1 MQAFE
6 DLRSRASAAWEAQ
19 AKSEK
24 TRIIVGTA
32 TCGRAAGALE
42 TLDAI
47 RAEVARLGLK
57 AEVEIT
63 GCVGLCYEEPLVDI
77 IKPGGARVT
86 YKRVT
91 AEKVAGLLDE
101 VLVKGARTSQML
113 LGAHTEE
120 NAGGAPSLF
129 DLPFFQGQE
138 RRLMARC
145 GVIDPANID
154 HYIATGGYSTLDRVI
169 SSMQPDEVIAEVKTS
184 YIRGRGGAAYP
195 TGMKWEQCRAAKGY
209 PKFIICNADEG
220 DPGVFADR
228 TVLEGD
234 PHSVIEGMIIASFAV
249 GSDHGLIYIRAE
261 YPLATDIFHQ
271 ALQQARE
278 RGLLGQNILGSEHI
292 FDIEIRQGAGSYVAG
307 ESSAQMSSIEGGR
320 AMPRLKRPRSVEKG
334 LWAKPTSMN
343 NVETFA
349 NIPHI
354 VQMGGEKYASMGTEK
369 SKGTKVFSLSG
380 QIQRTGVV
388 EVPFGTPLGKVILEM
403 GGGAPEGRKIKGILP
418 GGPAGGVIPAE
429 LFDTPI
435 DIDAYDKLGSM
446 VGSGGFTAFD
456 DTTCILQLAR
466 YCAAFMRDESCDR
479 CSTCRAGG
487 QRLTDYLD
495 CLDEGNGTPGD
506 LPKLQALCKVL
517 KENSHCGLGQT
528 APNAAITG
536 LKFFRQEI
544 EDHINKK
551 LCPARSV

>member
-1 MQAFE
+1 MKAFE
-6 DLRSRASAAWEAQ
+6 ELQ
-19 AKSEK
+19 AKAKASWETLSTSGK

-32 TCGRAAGALE
+32 TCGRAAGAMK
-42 TLDAI
+42 TLGAI
-47 RAEVARLGLK
+47 RAEVSRQGLN
-57 AEVEIT
+57 AQVEMT
-63 GCVGLCYEEPLVDI
+63 GCIGLCYEEPLVDI
-77 IKPGGARVT
+77 IKPGGARVS
-86 YKRVT
+86 YKQVT
-91 AEKVAGLLDE
+91 ADKVPALMEE
-101 VLVKGARTSQML
+101 VLAKGGQAADMA
-113 LGAHTEE
+113 LGAHASDGTGLP
-120 NAGGAPSLF
+120 ALF

-145 GVIDPANID
+145 GLIDPNNIE
-154 HYIATGGYSTLDRVI
+154 HYIATGGYSTLDKVL
-169 SSMQPDEVIAEVKTS
+169 SGMQPDEVIAEVKTA

-209 PKFIICNADEG
+209 PKYVICNADEG

-228 TVLEGD
+228 TVLESD
-234 PHSVIEGMIIASFAV
+234 PHAVIEGMIIASFSV
-249 GSDHGLIYIRAE
+249 GSDSGFIYIRDE
-261 YPLATDIFHQ
+261 YPLATEIFRN
-271 ALQQARE
+271 AMEQARE
-278 RGLLGQNILGSEHI
+278 RGVLGKNILGSEHS
-292 FDIEIRQGAGSYVAG
+292 FDIQIRQGAGSYVAG

-334 LWAKPTSMN
+334 LWGKPTSMN

-349 NIPHI
+349 NVPHI
-354 VQMGGEKYASMGTEK
+354 VQKGGAWYSSVGTEK

-380 QIQRTGVV
+380 HIVRTGVV
-388 EVPFGTPLGKVILEM
+388 EVPFGTPLSKVILGM
-403 GGGAPEGRKIKGILP
+403 GGGAPSGRVKGVLP

-435 DIDAYDKLGSM
+435 DLDAYDKLGSM

-456 DTTCILQLAR
+456 DSTCILQLAR
-466 YCAAFMRDESCDR
+466 YCARFMRDESCDR

-487 QRLTDYLD
+487 QRLADYLD
-495 CLDEGNGTPGD
+495 CLDNGQGTPQD
-506 LPKLQALCKVL
+506 LPKLQALCDVL
-517 KENSHCGLGQT
+517 KQNSHCGLGQT

-551 LCPARSV
+551 LCPARSS